1 MNKIRGGKFLWTG
14 RVLELGA
21 RKVPRLL
28 TIGTT
33 LLSQQVVE
41 QVAEAIGSIGRG
53 ILIEGHVEHTI
64 GRGTTVFANGRG
76 GSIQSERKIMCRG
89 R

>member
-1 MNKIRGGKFLWTG
+1 MNKIRGGKVLWTG

-28 TIGTT
+28 TIGTA
-33 LLSQQVVE
+33 LVSQQVVE
-41 QVAEAIGSIGRG
+41 QVAEPVGSIGRRV
-53 ILIEGHVEHTI
+53 LVERHVEHTI

-76 GSIQSERKIMCRG
+76 GSVHSERKIVYRG

>member
-1 MNKIRGGKFLWTG
+1 MNKIGGGKFLWTG

-28 TIGTT
+28 TIGTA
-33 LLSQQVVE
+33 LVGQQVVE
-41 QVAEAIGSIGRG
+41 QVAEPVGSVGRG
-53 ILIEGHVEHTI
+53 VLVERHVEHTI
-64 GRGTTVFANGRG
+64 GRSTTVFANGRG
-76 GSIQSERKIMCRG
+76 GSVQSERKMMCRG